1 MKGEVLEALLAAR
14 ADRRPVVRAT
24 WLEDGREALF
34 GPGEPGLPVGLDE
47 AVDGVLR
54 RDEATLVETGEVA
67 TEMQTPDDIASTKM
81 LDAIDVADAIV
92 YALTRP
98 DHVGGLLGELV
109 LLLLVELAVEG
120 VASLVRGGRGGHVG
134 RRGEGGETRSL
145 LAG

>member
-54 RDEATLVETGEVA
+54 RDEATLVET
-67 TEMQTPDDIASTKM
+67 
-81 LDAIDVADAIV
+81 ADGSVFVQPFNPPLRLAIV
-92 YALTRP
+92 GAVHIAQHLAQLATGLAYDVTVIDPRRGFLTEARFP
-98 DHVGGLLGELV
+98 GVEPGAAPLGQRGGFGLLDEAQECLRH
-109 LLLLVELAVEG
+109 
-120 VASLVRGGRGGHVG
+120 AS
-134 RRGEGGETRSL
+134 
-145 LAG
+145 